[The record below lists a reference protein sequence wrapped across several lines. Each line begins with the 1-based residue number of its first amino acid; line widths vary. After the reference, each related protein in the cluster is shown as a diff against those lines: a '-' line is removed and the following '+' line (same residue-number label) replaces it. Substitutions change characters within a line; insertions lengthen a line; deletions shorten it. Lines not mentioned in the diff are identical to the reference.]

1 MALEVEEASEMKT
14 CLLLKERLQPKPH
27 KRRTGRR
34 QKWQHDKQKSRVF
47 QRLLPAKRYITR
59 MYHVD
64 QSHSLRNTSM
74 MNRVKKR
81 TKAKVILIKA
91 PGQALPGQGGQ
102 KVPQAK
108 VKQDARDSRAQDL
121 GKV

>member
-1 MALEVEEASEMKT
+1 
-14 CLLLKERLQPKPH
+14 
-27 KRRTGRR
+27 
-34 QKWQHDKQKSRVF
+34 
-47 QRLLPAKRYITR
+47 

-74 MNRVKKR
+74 MNKVKKR
-81 TKAKVILIKA
+81 TSNPIKEET

-108 VKQDARDSRAQDL
+108 AKQDARDSRAQDL
-121 GKV
+121 GKA